1 MATVSTSDNMSMP
14 NSNSNAE
21 GSGIHVKVEEDF
33 LNSGRTGRRNAIPD
47 IYSAQ
52 ARVSTAELPANFARL
67 SCEGIHIYLL
77 FKHNSFQM
85 YLSYDRSRWAAITQ
99 QQHSS

>member
-1 MATVSTSDNMSMP
+1 MCLLHNLERTRYFMATVSTSDNMSMP

-67 SCEGIHIYLL
+67 SCEDPAGQQSPSSNIHPD
-77 FKHNSFQM
+77 S
-85 YLSYDRSRWAAITQ
+85 
-99 QQHSS
+99 